1 MASNYTEHY
10 GLCQWEATDQ
20 VRREEFNEDNAKVDA
35 TLQELKSADVRL
47 DEKLSSQAAAI
58 QKLGNC
64 ELYTKTYMG
73 TGSYGEDSPTQLIF
87 PSKPWLLAIISKED
101 GSIMIAVNG
110 QPTSWNRQTGAAWN
124 NFTWSGNTVSWWSNL
139 DSNQMNGLGVEYQV
153 VALMQAE

>member
-1 MASNYTEHY
+1 MASNYTENY

-20 VRREEFNEDNAKVDA
+20 VRREEFNEDNAKIDTA
-35 TLQELKSADVRL
+35 LQDLKNADMRL
-47 DEKLSSQAAAI
+47 DEELSSQATAI

-110 QPTSWNRQTGAAWN
+110 QPTSWSRQTGAAWN
-124 NFTWSGNTVSWWSNL
+124 NFTWSGNTVSWYGGSAEG
-139 DSNQMNGLGVEYQV
+139 QMNEYNIQHVV
-153 VALMQAE
+153 VAFLQAG

>member
-1 MASNYTEHY
+1 MASNYTENY

-20 VRREEFNEDNAKVDA
+20 VLRKEFNEDNAKVDTA
-35 TLQELKSADVRL
+35 LQDLKNADMRL
-47 DEKLSSQAAAI
+47 DEKLSSQATAI

-64 ELYTKTYMG
+64 ELYTKTYIG
-73 TGSYGEDSPTQLIF
+73 TGSYGEDSPTQLVF

>member
-20 VRREEFNEDNAKVDA
+20 VRREEFNEDNAKVDTA
-35 TLQELKSADVRL
+35 LQDLKNADMRL
-47 DEKLSSQAAAI
+47 DEKLSSQATAI

-73 TGSYGEDSPTQLIF
+73 TGSYGEDSPTQLVF

-110 QPTSWNRQTGAAWN
+110 QPTSWNRRTGAAWN
-124 NFTWSGNTVSWWSNL
+124 NFTWSGNTVSWWSNS
-139 DSNQMNGLGVEYQV
+139 DSNQMNSLGVEYQV